1 MIHELS
7 GLERDKT
14 LSTSKD
20 IEILLWDQHRTER
33 EVIKEMLA
41 KLGCHVTAVRE
52 EDECLTKFRGGKYDL
67 VIFDQGLPDLDINEF
82 LDDLAEIDQLTPVA
96 MLATLDFE
104 YYETRYGDSNIDF
117 IIVKPFEFIQLQE
130 LVKEATELG
139 ERVKGS
145 G

>member
-1 MIHELS
+1 MSIS
-7 GLERDKT
+7 MG
-14 LSTSKD
+14 
-20 IEILLWDQHRTER
+20 IEILLWDQHRSER

-41 KLGCHVTAVRE
+41 KLGCQVTAVSE
-52 EDECLTKFRGGKYDL
+52 EDECLTKFREGKYDL
-67 VIFDQGLPDLDINEF
+67 VIFDQGLPDLDVNEF
-82 LDDLAEIDQLTPVA
+82 LDDLADIDQLTPVA

-117 IIVKPFEFIQLQE
+117 IIIKPFEFIQLQE

-139 ERVKGS
+139 ERVKAS

>member
-1 MIHELS
+1 M
-7 GLERDKT
+7 
-14 LSTSKD
+14 STSKD

-52 EDECLTKFRGGKYDL
+52 EDESLTKFRDGKYDL
-67 VIFDQGLPDLDINEF
+67 VIFDQGLPELDINEF
-82 LDDLAEIDQLTPVA
+82 LDDLADIDQLTPVA

>member
-1 MIHELS
+1 
-7 GLERDKT
+7 
-14 LSTSKD
+14 LSTGKD
-20 IEILLWDQHRTER
+20 IEILLWDKHRTER

-41 KLGCHVTAVRE
+41 KIGCHVTAVRE
-52 EDECLTKFRGGKYDL
+52 EDECLTKFREGKYDL
-67 VIFDQGLPDLDINEF
+67 VIFDQGLPELDVSQF
-82 LDDLAEIDQLTPVA
+82 LDDLADIDQLTPVA

-104 YYETRYGDSNIDF
+104 YYEARYGNSNIDF

-139 ERVKGS
+139 GRVKGS

>member
-1 MIHELS
+1 M
-7 GLERDKT
+7 
-14 LSTSKD
+14 STSMG

-41 KLGCHVTAVRE
+41 KLGCQVTAVRE
-52 EDECLTKFRGGKYDL
+52 EDECLSKFREGKYDL
-67 VIFDQGLPDLDINEF
+67 VIFDQGLPELDVNEF
-82 LDDLAEIDQLTPVA
+82 LDDLAEIDPLTPVA

-104 YYETRYGDSNIDF
+104 YYEARYGDSNIDF

-130 LVKEATELG
+130 LVKEASELG
-139 ERVKGS
+139 ERVKAS

>member
-1 MIHELS
+1 MSAH
-7 GLERDKT
+7 
-14 LSTSKD
+14 KD

-33 EVIKEMLA
+33 EVIKEMLV
-41 KLGCHVTAVRE
+41 KLGCQVTAVRE
-52 EDECLTKFRGGKYDL
+52 EDECLTKFRQGKYDL
-67 VIFDQGLPDLDINEF
+67 VIFDQGLPELDVNEF
-82 LDDLAEIDQLTPVA
+82 LADLADIDQLTPVA

-130 LVKEATELG
+130 LVKEAAELG

>member
-1 MIHELS
+1 MS
-7 GLERDKT
+7 AR
-14 LSTSKD
+14 KD

-33 EVIKEMLA
+33 EVIKEMLV
-41 KLGCHVTAVRE
+41 KLGCQVTAVRE
-52 EDECLTKFRGGKYDL
+52 EDECLTKFRQGKYDL
-67 VIFDQGLPDLDINEF
+67 VIFDQGLPELDVNEF
-82 LDDLAEIDQLTPVA
+82 LADLADIDQLTPVA

-130 LVKEATELG
+130 LVKEAAELG

>member
-1 MIHELS
+1 LS
-7 GLERDKT
+7 ISMG
-14 LSTSKD
+14 
-20 IEILLWDQHRTER
+20 IEILLWDQHRSER

-41 KLGCHVTAVRE
+41 KLGCQVTAVSE
-52 EDECLTKFRGGKYDL
+52 EDECLTKFREGKYDL
-67 VIFDQGLPDLDINEF
+67 VIFDQGLPDLDVNEF
-82 LDDLAEIDQLTPVA
+82 LDDLADIDQLTPVA

-117 IIVKPFEFIQLQE
+117 IIIKPFEFIQLQE

-139 ERVKGS
+139 ERVKAS

>member
-1 MIHELS
+1 M
-7 GLERDKT
+7 
-14 LSTSKD
+14 STGTD
-20 IEILLWDQHRTER
+20 IEILLWDKHRIER

-41 KLGCHVTAVRE
+41 KIGCHVTAVRE
-52 EDECLTKFRGGKYDL
+52 EDECLTKFREGKYDL
-67 VIFDQGLPDLDINEF
+67 VIFDQGLPELDVSQF
-82 LDDLAEIDQLTPVA
+82 LDDLADIDQLTPVA

-104 YYETRYGDSNIDF
+104 YYEARYGNSNIDF

-139 ERVKGS
+139 GRVKGS